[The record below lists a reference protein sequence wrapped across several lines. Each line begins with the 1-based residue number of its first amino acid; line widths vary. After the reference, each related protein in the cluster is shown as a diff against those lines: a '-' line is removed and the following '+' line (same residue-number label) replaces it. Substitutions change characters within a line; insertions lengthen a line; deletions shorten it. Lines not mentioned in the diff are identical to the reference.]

1 MANKFKQAVVD
12 FLPTILGRKNMYKV
26 RYYHQRKR
34 LPNFSNPCDLSE
46 IILANILRGY
56 YERYAPLE
64 DKILVRDYIKEK
76 GLENILLKHY
86 FTWENV
92 NDIHYD
98 ELPNQFV
105 LKTNNGSGGKNIFV
119 CRDKSKFDLDN
130 AKAKLKIALAKKDV
144 FEKQYNLIEPKV
156 ICEELIDTGSDA
168 WPTDYKFTCIH
179 GEIVDIFIGTERE
192 KGVKFCTKD
201 LNWNSLP
208 YTKESYLPS
217 QDPQKPG
224 TLEEM
229 IKVAKILSKDFPF
242 VRVDLYDYKNHV
254 YFSELTFTPWGGI
267 MYSYK
272 NEVLDKYGELLRAKD
287 TDYLPN
293 KK

>member
-1 MANKFKQAVVD
+1 MKHNFKQIIVD
-12 FLPTILGRKNMYKV
+12 SLPKVLGRKTMYNI
-26 RYYHQRKR
+26 RYYHQRKK
-34 LPNFSNPCDLSE
+34 LPNFSNPRDLSE
-46 IILANILRGY
+46 IILSNILRNY

-64 DKILVRDYIKEK
+64 DKILVRDYIKKK
-76 GLENILLKHY
+76 GLEEILLKQY
-86 FTWENV
+86 YTWDNV
-92 NDIHYD
+92 EEINID

-105 LKTNNGSGGKNIFV
+105 LKTNNGSGGKNIFL
-119 CRDKSKFDLDN
+119 CRDKKTFDIKN
-130 AKAKLKIALAKKDV
+130 AKEKLRMALIKKDA

-156 ICEELIDTGSDA
+156 ICEELIDTGCDA

-192 KGVKFCTKD
+192 KNVKFCTKD
-201 LNWNSLP
+201 LNWNPLP
-208 YTKESYLPS
+208 YTKESFLPS
-217 QDPQKPG
+217 QEPKRPD

-229 IKVAKILSKDFPF
+229 IRVAKILSEDFPF

-254 YFSELTFTPWGGI
+254 YFSELTFTPWGGL

-272 NEVLDKYGELLRAKD
+272 NDALDKYGELLRAKD

-293 KK
+293 R